1 MGVFGEAVC
10 EVVGVNGE
18 VGFGLAG
25 VFLELFKSLGVAK
38 VSFNGARKP
47 SVFHTPEP
55 FLVSTP

>member
-1 MGVFGEAVC
+1 
-10 EVVGVNGE
+10 VVSVE

-38 VSFNGARKP
+38 VSFSGARKP

-55 FLVSTP
+55 LFVSTP